1 MITINVFWFRRDL
14 RLEDNTALKVALKAG
29 LPVLPIF
36 IFDENILNDL
46 DKNDARVQFI
56 HQQLSNIDLTLK
68 NAGSSLLCKKGEPLH
83 IWKLLLSEYHI
94 NAVYTNEDYEPYAIR
109 RDKLIK
115 ALLQENNI
123 SFQLFKDQVVFEK
136 DEIVKDDGKPYTIYT
151 PYKNIWLAKFSSQ
164 NLQDAQKPDVTK
176 FYQFYANFPSLSEI
190 GFLPNAIQVKPI
202 NPDALLHYQDK
213 RDYPSMETSNTS
225 VHLRF
230 GTISIRQPVK
240 SLQETDAVYLS
251 ELIWREF
258 FMQILFHFP
267 YVVSGAFRKEYDH
280 ILWLNQESDY
290 EAWCKG
296 KTGYPLVDA
305 GMNELNATG
314 YMHNR
319 VRMVTAS
326 FLCKHL
332 LIDWRWGEAYFA
344 SKLLDYDLS
353 ANNGNWQWAAGTG
366 CDAAPYFRIFNPS
379 SQQEKFDK
387 HFEYIKKWNP
397 DFQKKMP
404 IINHDFARKRALAT
418 YKAGLAIKQ

>member
-1 MITINVFWFRRDL
+1 MMTINVFWFRRDL
-14 RLEDNTALKVALKAG
+14 RLEDNTALQVALKSG

-36 IFDENILNDL
+36 IFDVNILNDL

-68 NAGSSLLCKKGEPLH
+68 NAGSSLLCKKGEPLA

-94 NAVYTNEDYEPYAIR
+94 NAVYTNEDYEPYAIS
-109 RDKLIK
+109 RDLQIK
-115 ALLQENNI
+115 ALLQKNNI
-123 SFQLFKDQVVFEK
+123 KLLLFKDQVIFAK
-136 DEIVKDDGKPYTIYT
+136 NEIAKDDGKPYTIYT
-151 PYKNIWLAKFSSQ
+151 PYKNKWLAKFSSQ
-164 NLQDAQKPDVTK
+164 NLHDAQKPNLKK
-176 FYQFYANFPSLSEI
+176 FYQFYVNFPSLAEI
-190 GFLPNAIQVKPI
+190 GFLPNAIKVKPI
-202 NPDALLHYQDK
+202 NPNALFHYQDK

-230 GTISIRQPVK
+230 GTISIRQLIL
-240 SLQETDAVYLS
+240 SLQATDAVYLS

-267 YVVSGAFRKEYDH
+267 YVVSGSFRKEYDH
-280 ILWLNQESDY
+280 IPWLNQENDY

-418 YKAGLAIKQ
+418 YKAGLAIK